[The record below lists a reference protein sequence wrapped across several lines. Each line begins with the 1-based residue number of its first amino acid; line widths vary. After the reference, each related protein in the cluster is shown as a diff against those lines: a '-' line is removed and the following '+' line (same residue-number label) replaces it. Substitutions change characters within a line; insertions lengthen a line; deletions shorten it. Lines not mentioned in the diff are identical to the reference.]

1 MKPLRKLLGA
11 AVVVHWN
18 GNSIEVNPPGTGTRD
33 LSPELEQFVL
43 DSLAFAPGARW
54 PQVDNDLARSGI
66 PIRLT
71 GF

>member
-43 DSLAFAPGARW
+43 DSLAFGPGARW
-54 PQVDNDLARSGI
+54 PRPDKDLTQSGVLV
-66 PIRLT
+66 RYT